1 MSIVNELLSRYPRA
15 VSPSSVKDIPQR
27 VWLVYILTHN
37 DKPIVVGHGKANRA
51 KVIFDGRSQMTSGHI
66 KALFVRIYRLFGD
79 GLFQPYIISCE
90 SKDDAKQI
98 EGDLHKTIGGDS
110 RQLPDDLEHALFAGF
125 TPGTLPHMVLRMA
138 LCSSFDGLSDLK
150 LWRRKG
156 ILDDAIWGQLSTK
169 LAL

>member
-1 MSIVNELLSRYPRA
+1 MSSANQLLSRYPQT
-15 VSPSSVKDIPQR
+15 VSPVSVKDIPQR
-27 VWLVYILTHN
+27 VWLVYILTYN

-51 KVIFDGRSQMTSGHI
+51 KVVFDGRSQITSGHI
-66 KALFVRIYRLFGD
+66 KSLFVRIYRLFGN
-79 GLFQPYIISCE
+79 GSLHPYIIACQ
-90 SKDDAKQI
+90 SKDEARAI
-98 EGDLHKTIGGDS
+98 EKDLHETIGGN
-110 RQLPDDLEHALFAGF
+110 RRELPADLEQFLFEGF

-156 ILDDAIWGQLSTK
+156 ILDDVIWGQLSTK